1 MVWVALN
8 CPQCS
13 APLPRVAIWRAVKC
27 ASCGA
32 LINRSESLVM
42 RDSFRQALVRAR
54 QCQVAAGSDLQC
66 GGESYHLIQSLGDG
80 EISQVYLARR
90 VGMLPFLATIKVSS
104 AAGSPVRYARE
115 AEVLRDLQA
124 AQSGAASVYA
134 AQRLPEVIAQGPV
147 EGANSKQA
155 LVLRHPIGYWGSLAA
170 LSERFSNGI
179 DPRHAVWIWR
189 RMLDVLHFLHA
200 QGWSHGDVR
209 PEHAL
214 VHAADHGV
222 LMIGWASAKKGAG
235 EKARAAD
242 LLRCARVVRVLVC
255 GTGGSDVIPLGVP
268 AVMAELLTRTCDD
281 QDFCLTQGAQGLD
294 ALLRAVAQEAFGAPS
309 FLPLII

>member
-1 MVWVALN
+1 M
-8 CPQCS
+8 
-13 APLPRVAIWRAVKC
+13 
-27 ASCGA
+27 
-32 LINRSESLVM
+32 VM
-42 RDSFRQALVRAR
+42 RDSFRQALMRAR
-54 QCQVAAGSDLQC
+54 QGNGAAGNDLQC
-66 GGESYHLIQSLGDG
+66 GGEGYHLIQRIGDG

-90 VGMLPFLATIKVSS
+90 VGLLSFLATIKVSS
-104 AAGSPVRYARE
+104 AAASTARYARE

-124 AQSGAASVYA
+124 AQSGAGSVYA

-147 EGANSKQA
+147 EGTHSKQA

-189 RMLDVLHFLHA
+189 RILDVLHFLHA

-214 VHAADHGV
+214 VNAADHGV
-222 LMIGWASAKKGAG
+222 LLIGWASAKKGAG

-242 LLRCARVVRVLVC
+242 LLRCARVVRVMVC
-255 GTGGSDVIPLGVP
+255 GTSGSDVIPPGVP
-268 AVMAELLTRTCDD
+268 AALAGLLTRASEDE
-281 QDFCLTQGAQGLD
+281 DFCLRQGAQGLD
-294 ALLRAVAQEAFGAPS
+294 ALLRVAAQEAFGAPS
-309 FLPLII
+309 FVPLII